1 MRYWVNFLQVVHVN
15 DMDTIKELETF
26 IRYPNGTYRKKNDN
40 FYDDR
45 VMALVWGLFALEP
58 DICQQYFQVD
68 EVDEQNKPLKLSKMY
83 YDDVDPKQYTLREL
97 TVTSNVTNIGG
108 EITEKYVP
116 LMTEADYNKA
126 LDREDYYDLLNN
138 GWKALHNS

>member
-58 DICQQYFQVD
+58 EICLQYFQVD

-83 YDDVDPKQYTLREL
+83 YDEVSPGQFVLGEL
-97 TVTSNVTNIGG
+97 SVTGNVTNIGG
-108 EITEKYVP
+108 EIVEKYQP
-116 LMTEADYNKA
+116 LMSDVDMNRA
-126 LDREDYYDLLNN
+126 LDKEDYWDLLNN
-138 GWKALHNS
+138 GWQTLHNS

>member
-58 DICQQYFQVD
+58 EICQQYFQID
-68 EVDEQNKPLKLSKMY
+68 DVDEQNKPLKLSKLY
-83 YDDVDPKQYTLREL
+83 YDEVDPKQYTLKEL
-97 TVTSNVTNIGG
+97 SVTGNVTNISG
-108 EITEKYVP
+108 EEVEKYVP
-116 LMTEADYNKA
+116 LMSDVDINRA
-126 LDREDYYDLLNN
+126 LDKEDYWDLINN
-138 GWKALHNS
+138 GWQTLHNS